1 LVEQVFD
8 FQKQKCFN
16 WMCA

>member
-8 FQKQKCFN
+8 FQKQKCFT
-16 WMCA
+16 WMCS

>member
-8 FQKQKCFN
+8 FQKQNYFTS
-16 WMCA
+16 MCG